1 MLRRWESWYYAAGDL
16 GFNFVWQSIELYLL
30 FYYIRDLGMEPGIAA
45 GIFLAGAAVD
55 WVTDP
60 LVGAV
65 ADRLAPRVPLRAWV
79 SVGGPLSVLWLCL
92 AFAPPPVP
100 ASWVPAYALGTYLG
114 LRFAYGV
121 GNIPYGALT
130 ARISPDAN
138 DHLVLTSA
146 RMQGAALGGLI
157 AALTYALLPT
167 GRVGGADFRLG
178 ALILAGLAMPAFLAT
193 SWGTHER
200 VAPPAM
206 ARLHLGRTLADMFAL
221 IARSSALRRLMATIL
236 MVGLAV
242 TLLNKSLLFLFD
254 QVGAADIGYYVALT
268 PSLSLL
274 LTAPPWSRLA
284 GRIGQART
292 LSLGAVLLFLAVVAA
307 SISRGVAPMLVWI
320 TLSIVAVQGMSVM
333 FWSLVP
339 GAVAACEQEAHAAGY
354 AVRVYAVATITRKLA
369 QALAPQLIAL
379 ALFAQPGSMLTI
391 LAAVALLTV
400 LVVVFFPPVEE
411 RAVVGGP

>member
-1 MLRRWESWYYAAGDL
+1 MLNRWESWYYAAGDL

-30 FYYIRDLGMEPGIAA
+30 FYYIRDLGMAPGVAA

-79 SVGGPLSVLWLCL
+79 SVGGPLSVLLLCL

-100 ASWVPAYALGTYLG
+100 AAWVPGYALLTYLG
-114 LRFAYGV
+114 LRFFYGV

-138 DHLVLTSA
+138 DHMILTSA

-193 SWGTHER
+193 SWGTRER
-200 VAPPAM
+200 VAPLRP
-206 ARLHLGRTLADMFAL
+206 LAC
-221 IARSSALRRLMATIL
+221 IL
-236 MVGLAV
+236 
-242 TLLNKSLLFLFD
+242 
-254 QVGAADIGYYVALT
+254 
-268 PSLSLL
+268 
-274 LTAPPWSRLA
+274 
-284 GRIGQART
+284 
-292 LSLGAVLLFLAVVAA
+292 
-307 SISRGVAPMLVWI
+307 VAPSPKCSRW
-320 TLSIVAVQGMSVM
+320 
-333 FWSLVP
+333 
-339 GAVAACEQEAHAAGY
+339 CCD
-354 AVRVYAVATITRKLA
+354 
-369 QALAPQLIAL
+369 
-379 ALFAQPGSMLTI
+379 
-391 LAAVALLTV
+391 
-400 LVVVFFPPVEE
+400 PP
-411 RAVVGGP
+411 RCGG